1 MNSSNPAGISRLT
14 HHTYASPWYAKLY
27 EKEGYYFLGWYLSD
41 LSHTNYQVLD
51 GTNTTNLLLY
61 ARFLPLKNFNQI
73 ELPDAP
79 YHFTTINK
87 TTTKKETVATDEL
100 LEDVVETESV
110 EESVVEKVTSKKA
123 EKKKYALTDGI
134 SCRSITQGGL
144 YMHGIKSDIAY
155 KWSNDGD
162 VTEVEYQ
169 DLVAAVRSSVSYVMK
184 PYFIIEDKE
193 FVSQFPQLNKVY
205 ETMYSVR
212 DLRSVVLDLTPNM
225 MKSTILSA

>member
-1 MNSSNPAGISRLT
+1 MAT
-14 HHTYASPWYAKLY
+14 AMK
-27 EKEGYYFLGWYLSD
+27 
-41 LSHTNYQVLD
+41 
-51 GTNTTNLLLY
+51 
-61 ARFLPLKNFNQI
+61 
-73 ELPDAP
+73 
-79 YHFTTINK
+79 K

-134 SCRSITQGGL
+134 PCRSITQGGL

-225 MKSTILSA
+225 MKSTILSLPEGAKESIKHMASAMISNGSLDSVKKIKILDEIFDTKFMLMTEMFS

>member
-1 MNSSNPAGISRLT
+1 M
-14 HHTYASPWYAKLY
+14 K
-27 EKEGYYFLGWYLSD
+27 
-41 LSHTNYQVLD
+41 
-51 GTNTTNLLLY
+51 
-61 ARFLPLKNFNQI
+61 
-73 ELPDAP
+73 
-79 YHFTTINK
+79 K

-100 LEDVVETESV
+100 LEDVVETESA
-110 EESVVEKVTSKKA
+110 EESIVEKVTSKKA

-134 SCRSITQGGL
+134 PCRSITQGGL

-193 FVSQFPQLNKVY
+193 FVLPEGAKESIKHMASAMISNGSLD
-205 ETMYSVR
+205 SVKKIKI
-212 DLRSVVLDLTPNM
+212 LDEIFDTKFMLMTEM
-225 MKSTILSA
+225 FS